1 MRDVNRQTTDAV
13 VAIIEQGYADKS
25 FRNVDSVRVMAN
37 GVLGW
42 THRWCRPETSDITA
56 EEIGNTYA
64 ELMLAGL
71 EHPYAGVAAASA
83 A

>member
-1 MRDVNRQTTDAV
+1 
-13 VAIIEQGYADKS
+13 
-25 FRNVDSVRVMAN
+25 MAN